1 MSDITY
7 IRTGQ
12 GWLYLT
18 NVIDLFDR
26 KVIDW
31 SLSETMKAQDTSIA
45 ALKMAR
51 LHRPLQD
58 NDRLIF
64 HSDRGIQYA
73 FTEFT
78 SIVRKKHYP
87 KHEWEGKLL

>member
-18 NVIDLFDR
+18 IIIDLFDR
-26 KVIDW
+26 KVIYW
-31 SLSETMKAQDTSIA
+31 SLSETMKAQDTCIA

-51 LHRPLQD
+51 LHRSLQNHD
-58 NDRLIF
+58 SLIF
-64 HSDRGIQYA
+64 HSDRGGQYA
-73 FTEFT
+73 CTEFT
-78 SIVRKKHYP
+78 SIVEKT
-87 KHEWEGKLL
+87 LLEA